1 MFLRLKNR
9 RRPLRNSPR
18 FARRGVALSGFA
30 LTSLNSDYTES
41 LLHFAFPNWL
51 RQLRIVAY
59 VSQNFSSLFGTKHKR
74 KLSDLLPSLN
84 RQTERT
90 RKCSALSSNT

>member
-59 VSQNFSSLFGTKHKR
+59 VIGDVYFTAQQKGIFI
-74 KLSDLLPSLN
+74 
-84 RQTERT
+84 
-90 RKCSALSSNT
+90 